1 MKESRQSLRFSKYG
15 RTKERSEKKTKMF
28 NIFWKKKRKKEPSR
42 KNKTM
47 FCQNVK
53 IIGKKKK
60 HFQKRIVKH

>member
-53 IIGKKKK
+53 II
-60 HFQKRIVKH
+60 